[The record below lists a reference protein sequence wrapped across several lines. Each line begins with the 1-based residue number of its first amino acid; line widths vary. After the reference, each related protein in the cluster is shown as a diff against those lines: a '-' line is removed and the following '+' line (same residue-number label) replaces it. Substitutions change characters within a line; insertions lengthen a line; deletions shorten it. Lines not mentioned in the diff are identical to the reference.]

1 MLSEFHSS
9 QPFRVAPPNVCGTW
23 QTQYSS
29 LHQNI
34 LAGSAP
40 QRYLF
45 HTCDQGL
52 GDCFAGLVTALYL
65 AVLTN
70 RALFTGKNEYRYAY
84 NNSLSAH
91 FRNSFRSPP
100 GGIDWSVPDLLF
112 NRSFADGEHL
122 GFQGHLMH
130 NYTHDDI
137 QDAYEKLAGETK
149 AVYLFSNTG
158 LLHKMYHIPVLHRK
172 LGKLGVIFEK
182 AFGCALDFLF
192 IPRTEHLY
200 HYKKEIEV
208 LAANRERTII
218 GVHARYGDESFASPT
233 ESADVKEYV
242 KNAFAGVISCVQD
255 LKSYLKERG
264 MPRPIIY
271 FLSDNRMAR
280 LAFQEIFRED
290 IVVTNTRYRAMHTG
304 PWQVGGIDE
313 EGLQTAA
320 IDYWLFGGSDYFVV
334 STSSGYGRT
343 AAARSF
349 SWQNAPTFLVEKQY
363 EQQKCRGGD
372 EVPFLRLAIQPPGI

>member
-1 MLSEFHSS
+1 
-9 QPFRVAPPNVCGTW
+9 
-23 QTQYSS
+23 
-29 LHQNI
+29 
-34 LAGSAP
+34 
-40 QRYLF
+40 
-45 HTCDQGL
+45 
-52 GDCFAGLVTALYL
+52 
-65 AVLTN
+65 
-70 RALFTGKNEYRYAY
+70 
-84 NNSLSAH
+84 
-91 FRNSFRSPP
+91 
-100 GGIDWSVPDLLF
+100 
-112 NRSFADGEHL
+112 
-122 GFQGHLMH
+122 
-130 NYTHDDI
+130 
-137 QDAYEKLAGETK
+137 
-149 AVYLFSNTG
+149 
-158 LLHKMYHIPVLHRK
+158 
-172 LGKLGVIFEK
+172 
-182 AFGCALDFLF
+182 
-192 IPRTEHLY
+192 
-200 HYKKEIEV
+200 
-208 LAANRERTII
+208 
-218 GVHARYGDESFASPT
+218 
-233 ESADVKEYV
+233 
-242 KNAFAGVISCVQD
+242 
-255 LKSYLKERG
+255 